1 MSLDPKNVE
10 RLRQVELQLRKNS
23 PASISSSKPSKQTNS
38 KLHRIET
45 EENPKELF
53 RALIEASTNGEIP
66 EHLITR
72 LREIEKKERDAPLDK
87 DLNKLTTKNDN
98 RIKNKHSHKNQ
109 SPEGADYVAF
119 ARLLLE
125 ED

>member
-1 MSLDPKNVE
+1 MRLDPKNVE
-10 RLRQVELQLRKNS
+10 RLRQVGSQLRKES
-23 PASISSSKPSKQTNS
+23 LASIPSSNSSKQTNS

-72 LREIEKKERDAPLDK
+72 LKEIEKKERDTLLDE
-87 DLNKLTTKNDN
+87 DLNKSTAKSDN
-98 RIKNKHSHKNQ
+98 GITNKRSLKKK
-109 SPEGADYVAF
+109 SKEEVDYVAF